1 MELEKEIEL
10 LERQRDNALRL
21 RCPLVARKYQRMID
35 KLAKES
41 RNRSMNDKKR
51 KDEQ

>member
-10 LERQRDNALRL
+10 LEWQRDNALRL

-35 KLAKES
+35 ELAKES

-51 KDEQ
+51 KDE